1 MSQSNLARDKS
12 DQSEASSQFE
22 NQFKKEVVLE
32 YGESIIGGLPVD
44 YRLIGDEPEY
54 DEVPLIESLS
64 WFDYNVELKGIDF
77 NRNGVKGL
85 KGFSN

>member
-1 MSQSNLARDKS
+1 MLDSALEPDDNLANQR
-12 DQSEASSQFE
+12 ASSKHQFE

-77 NRNGVKGL
+77 TRSRVEAVR
-85 KGFSN
+85 